1 MDYIIV
7 FLEGI
12 ITFISPCILPMIP
25 IYITYFM
32 GGIDDTDE
40 LSTSKNALI
49 NSLGFVLGFTIIFV
63 LLGAAAGSF
72 GSFVFGHTVLFNII
86 SGLLMIIL
94 GLNYIDI
101 INIKFLKMNHK
112 LSYKVDSFKFG
123 KSVIF
128 GMIFSIGWSPCVGA
142 FLGSALMLAAN
153 TKTMLHGSLMLF
165 VYSLGLGI
173 PFVLSSLLID
183 NLKNTFS
190 FIKKNY
196 KIINNFSG
204 IFLIIVGIFMMTG
217 TFGKLIAFFANF
229 KLS

>member
-1 MDYIIV
+1 MDYIVV

-32 GGIDDTDE
+32 GGIDNLDDT
-40 LSTSKNALI
+40 SSNKNAVI

-72 GSFVFGHTVLFNII
+72 GNFVSSHTTLFNVI
-86 SGLLMIIL
+86 SGILMIIL

-101 INIKFLKMNHK
+101 INIKFLKMSNK
-112 LSYKVDSFKFG
+112 INYKVNVFRFEKA
-123 KSVIF
+123 VLF

-153 TKTMLHGSLMLF
+153 TQTMIHGSLMLLS
-165 VYSLGLGI
+165 YSLGLGI
-173 PFVLSSLLID
+173 PFILSAILIE
-183 NLKNTFS
+183 NLKHTFN
-190 FIKKNY
+190 FIKKHY
-196 KIINNFSG
+196 KLINNLSG
-204 IFLIIVGIFMMTG
+204 IFLILIGIAMISGM
-217 TFGKLIAFFANF
+217 FGKLIALFAG
-229 KLS
+229 LSVK